1 MEKAESKNK
10 KTVTLEPNDKI
21 LEKLEL
27 VGEPE
32 LAGKRVV
39 MSKKYLEHRLAKTE

>member
-1 MEKAESKNK
+1 METMENKNK

-27 VGEPE
+27 AGDPE
-32 LAGKRVV
+32 LAGKKIV
-39 MSKKYLEHRLAKTE
+39 MSKKYLEHRLAQME